1 MIRKSKTTKKRQGW
15 LGNARGSGGEAAKA
29 HHKMRCVKKLV
40 QEKGGKAK
48 LPWWSLSEGRISVG
62 VDVVSRG
69 NHRAFS
75 RKRTRTEEK
84 VRTWSKSALR
94 AKIRPYFE
102 KNGTSHVL
110 IGYLVAGGVSD
121 GVFFGHVYLFS
132 RYMRF
137 FVRFLSRFSS
147 RHPSVLVLRANRGD
161 GEPRAHAS
169 KVERCDSLKDG
180 SDGLFAC
187 SLRCVV

>member
-1 MIRKSKTTKKRQGW
+1 M
-15 LGNARGSGGEAAKA
+15 
-29 HHKMRCVKKLV
+29 
-40 QEKGGKAK
+40 
-48 LPWWSLSEGRISVG
+48 
-62 VDVVSRG
+62 SRG

-102 KNGTSHVL
+102 KNGTSTRFDWISCRRRRL
-110 IGYLVAGGVSD
+110 RRG
-121 GVFFGHVYLFS
+121 FFGHVYLFS

-169 KVERCDSLKDG
+169 KVERCDSLKDR

-187 SLRCVV
+187 SLRYLV